1 MRVGAIVTAHSMEVV
16 PKINQL
22 ISRTTLW
29 SPAILLWVLY
39 TKGKIIVLESSL
51 HPHIHCDIIH
61 NSQDMET
68 PGVLADRER
77 IKKTGDAHTHTHT
90 DTLEYCS
97 PTREKKTLPLV
108 TRSRDLE
115 GVMLLK

>member
-77 IKKTGDAHTHTHT
+77 IKKTGDAHSHIHRHAGILFTH
-90 DTLEYCS
+90 E
-97 PTREKKTLPLV
+97 REENPATGDKI
-108 TRSRDLE
+108 E
-115 GVMLLK
+115 GP